1 MFPGA
6 ATVAGRLRAK
16 YTDVN
21 KVKKAFAAIDKDGD
35 GKVSR
40 QEMNEG
46 GVFNKQEIDALFTL
60 GDCNNDGEIDLE
72 EFIGVLYPIASA
84 ALAKITRNIKNVD
97 DARFV
102 FKQMD
107 YDGDGLLS
115 QEELRKSGTKFSPAE
130 IEAIFAVGDVNGDG
144 EIDIDE
150 FINVM
155 CPAATTL
162 IARIKGQFKSVEDME
177 ENFKKIDINGDGKIS
192 RAEMMEFGSFTE
204 QEVDA
209 VYDLGDADKDG
220 EIDLQE
226 FIGVMQTAVPVP
238 YSESGETVRIGNSD
252 VYKVGSGAK
261 CIIWCH
267 DCKGFNSNDRTR
279 QCVDKLAE
287 SGFMVLLPDLLLGQ
301 EALEDSDNE
310 EKWLAAVS
318 DWGKLREF
326 WVDNLLPYARD
337 QAGVQAIGVVG
348 TGWGSWVATRLS
360 SYGEVLACVN
370 VQPLISSAVEAAKE
384 DMYEVLE
391 EVSCPQLMYEVLEE
405 VS

>member
-1 MFPGA
+1 MG
-6 ATVAGRLRAK
+6 
-16 YTDVN
+16 
-21 KVKKAFAAIDKDGD
+21 
-35 GKVSR
+35 
-40 QEMNEG
+40 
-46 GVFNKQEIDALFTL
+46 
-60 GDCNNDGEIDLE
+60 
-72 EFIGVLYPIASA
+72 
-84 ALAKITRNIKNVD
+84 
-97 DARFV
+97 
-102 FKQMD
+102 
-107 YDGDGLLS
+107 
-115 QEELRKSGTKFSPAE
+115 AE

-238 YSESGETVRIGNSD
+238 YSESGETVRVGNTD

-261 CIIWCH
+261 CVIWCH

-287 SGFMVLLPDLLLGQ
+287 SGLMVVLPDLLMGQ
-301 EALEDSDNE
+301 EALEDSVNE
-310 EKWLAAVS
+310 EKWLATVS

-326 WVDNLLPYARD
+326 WVDSLLPFLRD

-360 SYGEVLACVN
+360 SYGEVLACAN

-391 EVSCPQLMYEVLEE
+391 EVGCPTLMLTCRNNCPNEKPGGLASNVFNASPFGKQCEFEELNNMAHGFLLEGDRSIE
-405 VS
+405 NIAVTARLTMKRVAEFFKKFLHYPGEPAPISPEDLIKHKDDFNLKDHNSDACRTCLEIRHKADMAATRRL